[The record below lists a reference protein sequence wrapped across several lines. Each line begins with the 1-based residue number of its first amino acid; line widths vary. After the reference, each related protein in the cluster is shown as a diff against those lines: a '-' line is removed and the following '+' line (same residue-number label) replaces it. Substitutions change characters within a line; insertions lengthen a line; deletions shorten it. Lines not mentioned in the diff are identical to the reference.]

1 LEKRSGIF
9 NVSRIRRKWQ
19 SSTLG
24 RSARVLTRKDQ
35 KRILLVIVAQIFMG
49 LVDLVGVALIG
60 VLGALAVN
68 GVQSKE
74 PGNRVN
80 SVLNFFHLGDQS
92 FQTQAAVIGVAATL
106 LLVTKTV
113 LSVIFARRILFFL
126 SRRSAFIS
134 SSLISKLLS
143 QSLLTVQARTTQET
157 TYALTTGVNTIT
169 MGVLATTVNAV
180 SDISVLA
187 IMTIGLFIVD
197 PVIAF
202 GTLLTFGAIGGVMYL
217 LLHNKA
223 RRLGIQDSNLS
234 ILSHEK
240 ISEVLLSY
248 RESVVRNR
256 RDYYA
261 REIGGIRYQLSDVSA
276 EISFLPNIS
285 KYVVEITV
293 ILGALIISGV
303 QFMLQDATQAVSTLS
318 VFLAAGTRIAPAA
331 LRLQQSAIQIK
342 GSLGNANITLELIDQ
357 LGDVSA
363 VPEVLDHV
371 DTKHDGFIPS
381 IDVSGLDFSY
391 PLSEKKAVREVNLEV
406 KPGSFVAVVGSSGA
420 GKTTLIDLLLGV
432 IRPDTGSVLI
442 SNFSPQDAVNMWPG
456 AIGYVPQDVSISNGT
471 IRENIALGYPIES
484 ASDDLV
490 NAAIT
495 VAQLNTLVDGLE
507 LGLESEVGEKGSK
520 LSGGQ
525 RQRLGIARAM
535 FTKPKLLVMD
545 EATSALDGQTEL
557 NISDAIQQLRGNVTV
572 IMIAHRLSTVR
583 NADQVIYM
591 ADGKIEAFGTFDQ
604 VRQQIPDFDSQAKL
618 MGL

>member
-1 LEKRSGIF
+1 
-9 NVSRIRRKWQ
+9 
-19 SSTLG
+19 
-24 RSARVLTRKDQ
+24 
-35 KRILLVIVAQIFMG
+35 MG

>member
-1 LEKRSGIF
+1 
-9 NVSRIRRKWQ
+9 VSSIRRKWQ
-19 SSTLG
+19 ASTLG

-35 KRILLVIVAQIFMG
+35 RKILVVIVSQILMG

-60 VLGALAVN
+60 VLGALAVT

-80 SVLNFFHLGDQS
+80 SVLNFFHLGNES
-92 FQTQAAVIGVAATL
+92 FQTQVAVIGVAATL
-106 LLVTKTV
+106 ILVSKTV
-113 LSVIFARRILFFL
+113 LSMIFARRILFFL

-143 QSLLTVQARTTQET
+143 QSLLTVQSRTTQQT

-169 MGVLATTVNAV
+169 MGVLANTVNAV

-187 IMTIGLFIVD
+187 IMTIGLFLVD

-202 GTLLTFGAIGGVMYL
+202 GTLITFGAIGGAMYF
-217 LLHNKA
+217 LLHKKA
-223 RRLGIQDSNLS
+223 RRLGIQDSYLS

-240 ISEVLLSY
+240 ISEVLFSY

-285 KYVVEITV
+285 KYVVEATV

-303 QFMLQDATQAVSTLS
+303 QFMLQDATHAVSTLS

-363 VPEVLDHV
+363 VPEVRDHV
-371 DTKHDGFIPS
+371 DIAHEGFMPS
-381 IDVSGLDFSY
+381 IVVSSLNFTY
-391 PLSEKKAVREVNLEV
+391 PLSDKKAVHEVNLEI
-406 KPGSFVAVVGSSGA
+406 KPGDFVAVVGSSGA

-432 IRPDTGSVLI
+432 LRPDTGSVRV
-442 SNFSPQDAVNMWPG
+442 SNLSPQDAVNKWPG

-471 IRENIALGYPIES
+471 IRQNIALGYPIES
-484 ASDDLV
+484 ADDDLV
-490 NAAIT
+490 ISAIN
-495 VAQLNTLVDGLE
+495 VAQLDTLVDGLA
-507 LGLESEVGEKGSK
+507 LGLDSEVGEKGSK

-545 EATSALDGQTEL
+545 EATSSLDGQTEL
-557 NISDAIQQLRGNVTV
+557 NISDAIQQLRGEVTV

-591 ADGKIEAFGTFDQ
+591 SNGEIEAFGTFDE
-604 VRQQIPDFDSQAKL
+604 VRCQIPDFDSQAKL

>member
-1 LEKRSGIF
+1 MSH
-9 NVSRIRRKWQ
+9 IRRKWQ

-35 KRILLVIVAQIFMG
+35 RRILLVIVSQILMG

-106 LLVTKTV
+106 LLVTKTI

-187 IMTIGLFIVD
+187 IMAIGLLIVD

-217 LLHNKA
+217 LLHKKA
-223 RRLGIQDSNLS
+223 RRLGVLDANLS

-240 ISEVLLSY
+240 ISEVLLAY

-261 REIGGIRYQLSDVSA
+261 RE
-276 EISFLPNIS
+276 F
-285 KYVVEITV
+285 V
-293 ILGALIISGV
+293 IN
-303 QFMLQDATQAVSTLS
+303 
-318 VFLAAGTRIAPAA
+318 
-331 LRLQQSAIQIK
+331 
-342 GSLGNANITLELIDQ
+342 SLM
-357 LGDVSA
+357 
-363 VPEVLDHV
+363 
-371 DTKHDGFIPS
+371 
-381 IDVSGLDFSY
+381 Y
-391 PLSEKKAVREVNLEV
+391 
-406 KPGSFVAVVGSSGA
+406 
-420 GKTTLIDLLLGV
+420 
-432 IRPDTGSVLI
+432 
-442 SNFSPQDAVNMWPG
+442 
-456 AIGYVPQDVSISNGT
+456 
-471 IRENIALGYPIES
+471 
-484 ASDDLV
+484 
-490 NAAIT
+490 
-495 VAQLNTLVDGLE
+495 
-507 LGLESEVGEKGSK
+507 
-520 LSGGQ
+520 
-525 RQRLGIARAM
+525 RQRFLFFRI
-535 FTKPKLLVMD
+535 
-545 EATSALDGQTEL
+545 
-557 NISDAIQQLRGNVTV
+557 
-572 IMIAHRLSTVR
+572 
-583 NADQVIYM
+583 
-591 ADGKIEAFGTFDQ
+591 
-604 VRQQIPDFDSQAKL
+604 
-618 MGL
+618 

>member
-1 LEKRSGIF
+1 M
-9 NVSRIRRKWQ
+9 SRIRRKWQ

>member
-1 LEKRSGIF
+1 
-9 NVSRIRRKWQ
+9 VSRIRRKWRA
-19 SSTLG
+19 STLG

-35 KRILLVIVAQIFMG
+35 RKILIVIVSQIIMG

-80 SVLNFFHLGDQS
+80 SVLNFFHLGNES
-92 FQTQAAVIGVAATL
+92 FQIQVAIIGATATII
-106 LLVTKTV
+106 LVSKTV
-113 LSVIFARRILFFL
+113 LSVIFTRRILFFL

-143 QSLLTVQARTTQET
+143 QSLLTVQSRTTQQT
-157 TYALTTGVNTIT
+157 IYSLTTGVNTIT
-169 MGVLATTVNAV
+169 MGVLATAVNAV

-202 GTLLTFGAIGGVMYL
+202 GTLTTFGAIGGAMYF
-217 LLHNKA
+217 LLHKKA
-223 RRLGIQDSNLS
+223 RRLGIQDSHFS
-234 ILSHEK
+234 ILSNEK
-240 ISEVLLSY
+240 ISEVLFSY

-261 REIGGIRYQLSDVSA
+261 REIGGIRYQLSDISA

-285 KYVVEITV
+285 KYVVEATV
-293 ILGALIISGV
+293 IIGALVISGV
-303 QFMLQDATQAVSTLS
+303 QFMLQDATQAVSTLA

-342 GSLGNANITLELIDQ
+342 GSLGNANGTLELIDQ
-357 LGDVSA
+357 LGDVST
-363 VPEVLDHV
+363 VPEVSDHV
-371 DTKHDGFIPS
+371 DIAHKGFVPS
-381 IDVSGLDFSY
+381 IVVSGLNFSY
-391 PLSEKKAVREVNLEV
+391 PMSGEKAVHEVNLEI

-432 IRPDTGSVLI
+432 IRPDTGIIRI
-442 SNFSPQDAVNMWPG
+442 SKLSPQDVVNTWPG

-471 IRENIALGYPIES
+471 IRENIALGYPIQS
-484 ASDDLV
+484 ATNDLIMS
-490 NAAIT
+490 AIN
-495 VAQLNTLVDGLE
+495 VAQLNSLVDGLA
-507 LGLESEVGEKGSK
+507 LGLDSEVGEKGSK

-557 NISDAIQQLRGNVTV
+557 NISDAIQQLRGEVTV

-591 ADGKIEAFGTFDQ
+591 SNGKIEAFGTFEE
-604 VRQQIPDFDSQAKL
+604 VRSRIQDFDKQAKL